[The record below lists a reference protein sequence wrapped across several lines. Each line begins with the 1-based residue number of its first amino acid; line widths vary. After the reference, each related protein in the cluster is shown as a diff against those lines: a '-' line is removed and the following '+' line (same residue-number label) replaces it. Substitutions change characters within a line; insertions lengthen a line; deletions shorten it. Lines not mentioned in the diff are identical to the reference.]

1 MFDPAALRADFPI
14 FTRDAARHF
23 LDSAASSQKPSVVI
37 DAMSDLASEH
47 YANVH
52 RGAYTLSI
60 EATETFEQARRSV
73 ARFIGAGSPDEVVL
87 TRGATTGLNMVA
99 HGWGG
104 EHLRPGDRI
113 LLTTMEHHANLVPW
127 QMIANRTGARL
138 DFVGFDS
145 EYRLD
150 LDEFESKLDT
160 DVKVVSV
167 TGMSNVLGTLPP
179 LDRVISGAHRV
190 GAIAVIDAAQL
201 VPHHPVDVSELGAD
215 FVAVSAHKM
224 LGPTGIGFLWGKPEV
239 LTQMEP
245 VEGGGEMIST
255 VELHRSTWAP
265 IPHRFEAGTPP
276 IIEAAGLIAAIE
288 YLENLGMANVA
299 AHDRELT
306 DHALALLAE
315 TPGATVYGPP
325 AGSDR
330 GGVISFT
337 LGDAHPHD
345 LATILD
351 QQGVSVRAGHHCAK
365 PLLKSIGVPAT
376 ARASFYVYNTAD
388 DVDALVKGL
397 ETASA
402 LFGI

>member
-1 MFDPAALRADFPI
+1 MFDPAAVRADFPI
-14 FTRDAARHF
+14 FSRDAARHF
-23 LDSAASSQKPSVVI
+23 LDSAASSQKPNSVI
-37 DAMSDLASEH
+37 DAMTRIASEH

-52 RGAYTLSI
+52 RGAYTLSL
-60 EATETFEQARRSV
+60 EATEIFEEARQAV
-73 ARFIGAGSPDEVVL
+73 ARFIGATSADEVVI
-87 TRGATTGLNMVA
+87 TRGATTALNMVA

-104 EHLRPGDRI
+104 EHLHPGDRI

-127 QMIANRTGARL
+127 QMVARRTGARL

-145 EYRLD
+145 DYRLD
-150 LDEFESKLDT
+150 LDEFEAKLDT

-179 LDRVISGAHRV
+179 LDAIIAGAHRV

-201 VPHHPVDVSELGAD
+201 VPHQPIDVAELGAD

-224 LGPTGIGFLWGKPEV
+224 LGPTGIGFLWGSPQALE
-239 LTQMEP
+239 QMEP

-255 VELHRSTWAP
+255 VELQRSTWAP

-288 YLENLGMANVA
+288 YLETLGMADVA

-306 DHALALLAE
+306 DLALALLAE

-325 AGSDR
+325 AGADR
-330 GGVISFT
+330 GGVVSFT

-351 QQGVSVRAGHHCAK
+351 QHGVSVRAGHHCAK
-365 PLLKSIGVPAT
+365 PLMKAVGVPAT
-376 ARASFYVYNTAD
+376 ARASFYVYNTPD
-388 DVDALVKGL
+388 DVHALVKGL